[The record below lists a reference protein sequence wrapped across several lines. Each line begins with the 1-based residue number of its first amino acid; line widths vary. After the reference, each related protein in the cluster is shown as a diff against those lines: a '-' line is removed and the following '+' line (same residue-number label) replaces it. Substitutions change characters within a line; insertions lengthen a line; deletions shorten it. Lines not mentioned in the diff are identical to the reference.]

1 VLVTVVF
8 IKWSEH
14 LGAHLVWFITTLL
27 FLGASQQELTETERI
42 LHCNFP
48 PAVHLLYRLCNGQE
62 IPESDADEDEST
74 SDLQNNVGLFGGYSF
89 SHHFVNV
96 HLLSLHQVHC
106 FLHADSQLHVVLQL
120 LMLFC

>member
-1 VLVTVVF
+1 MLRGWMQENFCEVAESL
-8 IKWSEH
+8 
-14 LGAHLVWFITTLL
+14 AP
-27 FLGASQQELTETERI
+27 GASQQELAETERI